1 MHAGVHRSIPNLA
14 AAAMVERRLS
24 VFKQTLK
31 SAASRVSPTLNPNSL
46 DIFSIGTAAAREAV
60 MFLES
65 AECNHYRS
73 VLKASARGRR
83 VS

>member
-1 MHAGVHRSIPNLA
+1 MYAGVHRSIPRLA
-14 AAAMVERRLS
+14 AAAMAARHLS
-24 VFKQTLK
+24 VFKKTLT
-31 SAASRVSPTLNPNSL
+31 SAAPRISPIQYT
-46 DIFSIGTAAAREAV
+46 FSIGATAARKTAS
-60 MFLES
+60 FLES